1 MSSPSI
7 KADTI
12 TKFTGSNYAKWNIS
26 FKSACRIA
34 QCWGVVAGTTTKPAT
49 RAAEIAA
56 WEMKN
61 DQGLGFLG
69 VSLAPHLALRF
80 LKDDT
85 KTSAEVYA
93 LVKADYEK
101 PNALGAF
108 NIFEKFY
115 AGPKLQANKPL
126 RAQIDKIL
134 ALKQDAVNAGV
145 TISDQYEAFA
155 LLRVAP
161 LEYSNA
167 ITSVLQSKDIT
178 TITGKQIIDALLQE
192 ESLHTTS
199 AVAGC
204 VSNTTNKPKKCGL
217 CGKKGHLQ
225 ENCWDDPKNAHKRKG
240 KGKGKPGN
248 NNNLANN
255 LATVSSIEIVDV
267 PNVTVPASEESICI
281 SLYSLRD
288 KKLSWM
294 LDSGCSNYVTND
306 FKDFIP
312 GTYVAYPLPGVAQ
325 LAGTG
330 HTMEI
335 LGIGRVYIEHTNQN
349 GKKWQ
354 LLFDCLYIPLATSK
368 YLAPRRM
375 VEQKLEIRL
384 KLPYAEILDM
394 AGCKADFLM
403 HARSDKNTWWLDACV
418 LRKPSDSARLAAASS
433 TVDTNYELWHQ
444 HFGHAGKHAL
454 DHLPKAAQGVPKLTK
469 PASPSLPCEG
479 CMQGKQHR
487 APFPP
492 STTRA

>member
-1 MSSPSI
+1 MSSPLI

-12 TKFTGSNYAKWNIS
+12 TKFTGYAKWNIS
-26 FKSACRIA
+26 FKSACHIA

-49 RAAEIAA
+49 GAAEIAA
-56 WEMKN
+56 WETKN
-61 DQGLGFLG
+61 NQGLG
-69 VSLAPHLALRF
+69 SLCFSQSRLREA
-80 LKDDT
+80 KCS
-85 KTSAEVYA
+85 K
-93 LVKADYEK
+93 
-101 PNALGAF
+101 AF
-108 NIFEKFY
+108 NIFKKFY

-126 RAQIDKIL
+126 CAQIDKLL
-134 ALKQDAVNAGV
+134 ALKQDAINAGV

-161 LEYSNA
+161 PEYSNV
-167 ITSVLQSKDIT
+167 ITLVLQSKDIT

-192 ESLHTTS
+192 ESLRTTS

-255 LATVSSIEIVDV
+255 SATVCNEYKEMQIDSSEAGTVTLGTSTISIED
-267 PNVTVPASEESICI
+267 
-281 SLYSLRD
+281 D
-288 KKLSWM
+288 KKSSWM

-335 LGIGRVYIEHTNQN
+335 LGIGCVYIEHTNQN

-354 LLFDCLYIPLATSK
+354 LLFDCLYIPLATGK
-368 YLAPRRM
+368 YLAPKQM

-403 HARSDKNTWWLDACV
+403 HARSDKDTWWLDACTPIMNFGISV
-418 LRKPSDSARLAAASS
+418 LDMLGS
-433 TVDTNYELWHQ
+433 TL
-444 HFGHAGKHAL
+444 
-454 DHLPKAAQGVPKLTK
+454 
-469 PASPSLPCEG
+469 
-479 CMQGKQHR
+479 
-487 APFPP
+487 
-492 STTRA
+492 